1 METLK
6 INVYDD
12 NDKVVKTCEANPVDL
27 KFGAIRSIMK
37 LLNVDDL
44 DNTAELLKVVYN
56 AWEQLTAILSKCFP
70 DMEESDFDNVRL
82 AELIP
87 VVITILKL
95 SFGKVL
101 EIPNDSKN

>member
-12 NDKVVKTCEANPVDL
+12 NDKVVKTCEAKPVDL

>member
-12 NDKVVKTCEANPVDL
+12 SDNVVKTCEAKPVDL

-37 LLNVDDL
+37 LLNVDNL
-44 DNTAELLKVVYN
+44 DNTAELLKAVYG
-56 AWEQLTAILSKCFP
+56 AWDQLTEILEKCFP
-70 DMEESDFDNVRL
+70 DMNDKDFDNVKL
-82 AELIP
+82 SELIP
-87 VVITILKL
+87 VVVTILKL

-101 EIPNDSKN
+101 EIPSDSKN

>member
-12 NDKVVKTCEANPVDL
+12 NDNIVKTCEAQVIDL

-70 DMEESDFDNVRL
+70 DMKESDFDNVRL

>member
-6 INVYDD
+6 INVYND
-12 NDKVVKTCEANPVDL
+12 NDEVVKTCEAQLIDL

-37 LLNVDDL
+37 LLNVDNIE
-44 DNTAELLKVVYN
+44 NTGELLKAVYN
-56 AWEQLTAILSKCFP
+56 AWDQLTVVLEKCFP
-70 DMEESDFDNVRL
+70 DMNDSDFDNVKL
-82 AELIP
+82 SELIP
-87 VVITILKL
+87 VLITILKL